1 MAWTRIS
8 PGRMAQLLGRL
19 PTGVPAYQALAARIR
34 RLAAEGRLARGT
46 QLPSERALAVA
57 LGVSRTTVTSAY
69 GALVETGYATA
80 RRGSGT
86 VVEVPGS
93 AGGALGGLIGAQET
107 PDGVIDLTSAA
118 PAAVPDTHA
127 ALGWAVEQMPAQ
139 VRGSGYYPEGLPV
152 LRAAIADRYT
162 ERGLATSP
170 EQVVVTAGALAGLA
184 IVSRLL
190 VSPGDRVLT
199 ESPSYPNAMEALR
212 GVHARIVGHAVDTA
226 GWDVAALETALRRA
240 SPRLALLMPDFHN
253 PTGALMDAATRER
266 VAWALGRAG
275 TTAVIDE
282 SSAELA
288 LDAGTGPLPRPF
300 AAAADVHTDVVTVGS
315 ASKLLWG
322 GLRIGWIRAP
332 ARLVPALVAARA
344 TMDLGSS
351 VVEQLAVTYLLER
364 LDRALTDR
372 RDALRR
378 SRDTL
383 TDLLAQALPDWTVP
397 VPSGGLNLWC
407 RLPGGYSAA
416 LAAAAARVG
425 LLVVPGGRFAVD
437 GGLEAQQRLPFTL
450 DASVYPDAVRRLVAA
465 DADAREAGHARRD
478 DRRPLIA

>member
-1 MAWTRIS
+1 
-8 PGRMAQLLGRL
+8 
-19 PTGVPAYQALAARIR
+19 
-34 RLAAEGRLARGT
+34 
-46 QLPSERALAVA
+46 
-57 LGVSRTTVTSAY
+57 
-69 GALVETGYATA
+69 
-80 RRGSGT
+80 
-86 VVEVPGS
+86 
-93 AGGALGGLIGAQET
+93 
-107 PDGVIDLTSAA
+107 
-118 PAAVPDTHA
+118 
-127 ALGWAVEQMPAQ
+127 
-139 VRGSGYYPEGLPV
+139 V
-152 LRAAIADRYT
+152 LRAAIAARYT

-170 EQVVVTAGALAGLA
+170 AEVVVTTGALAGLA

-199 ESPSYPNAMEALR
+199 ESPSYPNAMETLR
-212 GVHARIVGHAVDTA
+212 SAYARIVGHAVDPA
-226 GWDVAALETALRRA
+226 GWDLDALETALRRA

-253 PTGALMDAATRER
+253 PTGALMDESTRER
-266 VAWALGRAG
+266 VAWALTRAG

-288 LDAGTGPLPRPF
+288 LDPGSAPMPRPF
-300 AAAADVHTDVVTVGS
+300 AASARDGRGDVITVGS

-332 ARLVPALVAARA
+332 ARLVPALVQARA

-351 VVEQLAVTYLLER
+351 VVEQLAVTYLLQR
-364 LDRALTDR
+364 LDRALADR

-383 TDLLAQALPDWTVP
+383 SALLARSLPDWTVP
-397 VPSGGLNLWC
+397 APTGGLNLWC

-416 LAAAAARVG
+416 LAAAAARVRV
-425 LLVVPGGRFAVD
+425 LVVPGARFAVD

-450 DASVYPDAVRRLVAA
+450 DASVYPDAVRRLAIA
-465 DADAREAGHARRD
+465 DADAREAGRLRRD